1 MNIYIRFN
9 KRMVIEGKKQKVNK
23 GLAFT
28 NKLFTPPTTFNTIFV
43 FISFGKPGLIGQ
55 KVDS

>member
-1 MNIYIRFN
+1 
-9 KRMVIEGKKQKVNK
+9 MVIEGKKQKVNK

-43 FISFGKPGLIGQ
+43 FISFEKPSLIGQ